1 MHIMIWDKVQREVYT
16 MAKYLI
22 TGGNKLEGTIRV
34 TGAKNSILPILA
46 AALLTTKQVVINEC
60 PNLADIEKVLGIL
73 RAVGCKVKRENST
86 LIIDP
91 STITTWIIPDEY
103 VKQIR
108 SSIIFLGAMIA
119 RAGKARVTYPG
130 GCEIGQRPIDLHLY
144 GLKRLGIKIN
154 DSHGYIECEA
164 SKMMGADI
172 HLDYPSVGATENIIL
187 AATAAQ
193 GYTIIRNAAKEPEI
207 KDLQDFINAIGGRVS
222 GAGTSTIVVEG
233 RSPNHGTEYTIIP
246 DRIVAGTYLTAGAIT
261 GGDLLVENVVLE
273 HIQPIIAK
281 LRESGATIKA
291 SGTSVRII
299 GRERPLPIYHT
310 TTLPYP
316 GFPTDMQAQLMSLLS
331 VASGTSVL
339 VENIFEN
346 RFKHVPELIR
356 MGAKIRTDGKTAV
369 VQGVEKLIGT
379 TVSSWDLRG
388 GAALVLAGLRAEGET
403 IVENIHHIDRGYEC
417 LEGNLRSIGAQI
429 ERIED

>member
-1 MHIMIWDKVQREVYT
+1 MI
-16 MAKYLI
+16 
-22 TGGNKLEGTIRV
+22 
-34 TGAKNSILPILA
+34 
-46 AALLTTKQVVINEC
+46 
-60 PNLADIEKVLGIL
+60 
-73 RAVGCKVKRENST
+73 
-86 LIIDP
+86 
-91 STITTWIIPDEY
+91 
-103 VKQIR
+103 
-108 SSIIFLGAMIA
+108 
-119 RAGKARVTYPG
+119 
-130 GCEIGQRPIDLHLY
+130 
-144 GLKRLGIKIN
+144 
-154 DSHGYIECEA
+154 
-164 SKMMGADI
+164 GADI

-233 RSPNHGTEYTIIP
+233 RRPNHGTEYTIIP

-261 GGDLLVENVVLE
+261 GGDLLVENVVLD
-273 HIQPIIAK
+273 HIQPVIAK
-281 LRESGATIKA
+281 LRESGAIIKA
-291 SGTSVRII
+291 LGTSVRII

-356 MGAKIRTDGKTAV
+356 MGANIRTDGKTAV